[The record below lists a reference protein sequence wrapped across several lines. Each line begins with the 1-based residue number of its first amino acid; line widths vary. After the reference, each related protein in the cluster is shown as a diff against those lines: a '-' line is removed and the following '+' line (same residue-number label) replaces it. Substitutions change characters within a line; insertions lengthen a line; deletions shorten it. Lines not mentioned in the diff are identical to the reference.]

1 MLKCL
6 LVLSF
11 SLAFISLALAQE
23 CKDISRWCKPYIK
36 LWKRYH
42 LSKTQT
48 CAFPF
53 ARDFCN
59 KTCGICEG
67 LIECNDTPYGCC
79 WDEVTPRG
87 PNGECPMC
95 RNVYLRFCPRFRHI
109 CDRRRV
115 PGIYGLGARF
125 RRICPVTCKMCEQ
138 GTTIFKRKFRAGRK
152 DRRSGK
158 ARKH

>member
-59 KTCGICEG
+59 KTCGIC
-67 LIECNDTPYGCC
+67 
-79 WDEVTPRG
+79 V
-87 PNGECPMC
+87 C